1 MWHFPWLSTISSMAQ
16 RLSRPGIPS
25 GAIVLAERLLSA
37 KSPGEV
43 SRSPMGTY
51 GCNPQGW
58 LSID

>member
-1 MWHFPWLSTISSMAQ
+1 MAQ

-43 SRSPMGTY
+43 GRVHGGTY
-51 GCNPQGW
+51 GYNPQW
-58 LSID
+58 WFSID